1 MQQQV
6 QAPVQRVSLLVLMRM
21 FVLIRSLFA
30 RKETIK
36 EKKTKTKIKIKTL
49 NAKTIL
55 TTGVIKR
62 MFT

>member
-36 EKKTKTKIKIKTL
+36 EKKTKTKINIKTL